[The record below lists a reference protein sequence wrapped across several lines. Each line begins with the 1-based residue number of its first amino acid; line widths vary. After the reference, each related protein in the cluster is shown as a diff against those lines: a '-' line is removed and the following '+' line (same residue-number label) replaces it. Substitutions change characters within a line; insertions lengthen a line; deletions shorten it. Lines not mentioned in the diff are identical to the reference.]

1 VNGSV
6 VHLSDTHFG
15 HEADLVH
22 VEAIEDLMPDLEPSA
37 TVLSGDLT
45 VRAKHGEFQ
54 AARAFV
60 HELERTAPVV
70 VIPGNHDVQWWLRP
84 LLPFDSQAKY
94 RKYAQYFGPNLTP
107 TVSLT
112 NVLIAAANTSHG
124 LAWGSLTANPK
135 DMAVK
140 GHLPAVEIERVKQ
153 LFQQAD
159 PNQLKVLVVHHNVLR
174 GELSQRMGLARWR
187 VAQRRIAECGAELVL
202 CGHDHQE
209 CAEQLDG
216 RVIVSCAGTTSV
228 RRHDGRPSVF
238 HKVCW
243 DQESIQIE
251 QYRWDGDRR
260 LFKRSDVHA
269 FARITRPSGAKAA
282 ARAS

>member
-1 VNGSV
+1 MRGSI
-6 VHLSDTHFG
+6 VHVSDTHFG
-15 HEADLVH
+15 READLAQI
-22 VEAIEDLMPDLEPSA
+22 EAIEDLMPDLEPSV

-45 VRAKHGEFQ
+45 VRARHGEFQ

-84 LLPFDSQAKY
+84 LLPFDSQTKY
-94 RKYAQYFGPNLTP
+94 RKYSQYFGPNLAP
-107 TVSLT
+107 TASLT
-112 NVLIAAANTSHG
+112 SALIAVANTSHG
-124 LAWGSLTANPK
+124 LAWGSLTPNPK
-135 DMAVK
+135 DLAVK
-140 GHLPAVEIERVKQ
+140 GHLPAKEMQRVKQ
-153 LFQQAD
+153 LFQQAEAA
-159 PNQLKVLVVHHNVLR
+159 QLKVLVVHHNVLR
-174 GELSQRMGLARWR
+174 GEVSQRMGLARWR
-187 VAQRRIAECGAELVL
+187 LAQRRVVESGAELVL

-216 RVIVSCAGTTSV
+216 VVVSCAGTTSV
-228 RRHDGRPSVF
+228 RSRGGQPSIF

-251 QYRWDGDRR
+251 QYRWDSDRR